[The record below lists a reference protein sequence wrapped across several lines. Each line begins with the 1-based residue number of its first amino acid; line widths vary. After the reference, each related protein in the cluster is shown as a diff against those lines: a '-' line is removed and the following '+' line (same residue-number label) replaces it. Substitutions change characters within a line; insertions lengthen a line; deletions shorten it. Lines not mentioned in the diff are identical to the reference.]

1 MPLTKDQYQ
10 MIKNKVKTIL
20 NLDDRIIEKRKDIE
34 EGDTSPFLKSLF
46 GDKRTLFVKVG
57 QSIQT
62 TMGMSFYEQ
71 TCKILG
77 EQIGYKVELQKK
89 VLGFLP
95 KTVED
100 YLNKLDNISYIPNK
114 EKELKD
120 IIALCKKNKI
130 KSIIEY
136 PDSTVDVYI
145 TTSEGKEILIDITTV
160 KPNKKEFRIMHE
172 KTLRWASYKLS
183 QNPSLDIET
192 YFAFPYNPEGKT
204 NLDTNYNRFSNYYD
218 RKSILV
224 GDQLWRKVSNNNC
237 SIEDIIKIFVDL
249 GVEMETK
256 INDSFEKIN
265 LFDNSNKEKLI

>member
-265 LFDNSNKEKLI
+265 LFDNSNKEKLL

>member
-77 EQIGYKVELQKK
+77 EQIGCKVELQKK

-265 LFDNSNKEKLI
+265 LFDNSNKEKLL